1 MKTVQRPA
9 AFACVAIGAILAFAP
24 AMASAAPAGPREI
37 PVRITGQGVRPA
49 HIAVKTGETVVFALS
64 GDGRIRSFRIEGLG
78 VSTIVPPE
86 QTVKLNFTADHAG
99 SFVVDCEARCDAKA
113 TPASLVVAD

>member
-1 MKTVQRPA
+1 MKTFQR
-9 AFACVAIGAILAFAP
+9 
-24 AMASAAPAGPREI
+24 SAAVIAALLALAPVVAAAAPQGPREI

-49 HIAVKTGETVVFALS
+49 HIALKTGETVVFALS
-64 GDGRIRSFRIEGLG
+64 SDGRMRSFRIEGLG
-78 VSTIVPPE
+78 VNATVPPE